1 MNCPYYCCGA
11 PLNLGVNRSEP
22 PRAERVARPGDWA
35 HTKVSTRTKGIQ
47 RMRATK
53 AFASACCVALFGIAA
68 SSSSAAV
75 DAETQ
80 VLAKDLNAARASGKV
95 AAVIWTVRT
104 EHCTLQVV
112 FPKTGRFSLP
122 MRERPR
128 VQVWLLK
135 ADGSLI
141 APTQRA
147 EPDTTSHENVSRHP
161 YADEILFAFP
171 LSADKEAVA
180 AAIRVDD
187 AFYIEP
193 LSSLSHEHG

>member
-1 MNCPYYCCGA
+1 L
-11 PLNLGVNRSEP
+11 PLGRHSQPAVSFGPCFPLHHDAS
-22 PRAERVARPGDWA
+22 VAQL
-35 HTKVSTRTKGIQ
+35 STRTKGIQ
-47 RMRATK
+47 LMRATTG
-53 AFASACCVALFGIAA
+53 FVSACCIALFSIAA
-68 SSSSAAV
+68 SSLSAAV
-75 DAETQ
+75 DADTQ
-80 VLAKDLNAARASGKV
+80 VLAKDLNAARTPGKV
-95 AAVIWTVRT
+95 AAVIWTVRVD
-104 EHCTLQVV
+104 HCTLQVV
-112 FPKTGRFSLP
+112 FPNASRIAQA
-122 MRERPR
+122 MRDDPKLKQQRPS

-147 EPDTTSHENVSRHP
+147 EPKKGIRQP
-161 YADEILFAFP
+161 YGVEVLFAFP

>member
-1 MNCPYYCCGA
+1 M
-11 PLNLGVNRSEP
+11 
-22 PRAERVARPGDWA
+22 RV
-35 HTKVSTRTKGIQ
+35 V
-47 RMRATK
+47 
-53 AFASACCVALFGIAA
+53 SACCITLLGSAA
-68 SSSSAAV
+68 SSLSAAV

-95 AAVIWTVRT
+95 AAVIWTVRAD
-104 EHCTLQVV
+104 HCTLQVV
-112 FPKTGRFSLP
+112 FPKTSRVSQAIQ
-122 MRERPR
+122 RPS

-147 EPDTTSHENVSRHP
+147 EPGKRTYGQPEV
-161 YADEILFAFP
+161 LFAFP
-171 LSADKEAVA
+171 LSADKDAVA

-193 LSSLSHEHG
+193 LSSLSHDHG

>member
-1 MNCPYYCCGA
+1 
-11 PLNLGVNRSEP
+11 
-22 PRAERVARPGDWA
+22 
-35 HTKVSTRTKGIQ
+35 
-47 RMRATK
+47 MRATIGV
-53 AFASACCVALFGIAA
+53 APACCIALFGIAA
-68 SSSSAAV
+68 SSLSAAV

-80 VLAKDLNAARASGKV
+80 VLAKDLNAARTPGKV
-95 AAVIWTVRT
+95 AAVIWTVRA

-112 FPKTGRFSLP
+112 FPNAGRIAQAMQDDPKLKQQ
-122 MRERPR
+122 RPS

-147 EPDTTSHENVSRHP
+147 EPGKKDMRQP
-161 YADEILFAFP
+161 YGVEILFAFP

>member
-1 MNCPYYCCGA
+1 
-11 PLNLGVNRSEP
+11 
-22 PRAERVARPGDWA
+22 
-35 HTKVSTRTKGIQ
+35 
-47 RMRATK
+47 MRATTG
-53 AFASACCVALFGIAA
+53 FVSACCISVFGIAA
-68 SSSSAAV
+68 SSPSAAV
-75 DAETQ
+75 DAEPQ
-80 VLAKDLNAARASGKV
+80 VLAKDLNAARTPGKV
-95 AAVIWTVRT
+95 AAVIWTVRVD
-104 EHCTLQVV
+104 HCTLQVV
-112 FPKTGRFSLP
+112 FPNAGRIARA
-122 MRERPR
+122 MRDDPKLKQQRPL

-147 EPDTTSHENVSRHP
+147 EPGKKDIRQP
-161 YADEILFAFP
+161 YGVEVLFAFP

>member
-1 MNCPYYCCGA
+1 M
-11 PLNLGVNRSEP
+11 
-22 PRAERVARPGDWA
+22 RVTTGF
-35 HTKVSTRTKGIQ
+35 V
-47 RMRATK
+47 
-53 AFASACCVALFGIAA
+53 SACCIALFGITA
-68 SSSSAAV
+68 SSVSAAV
-75 DAETQ
+75 DADTQ
-80 VLAKDLNAARASGKV
+80 VLAKDLNAARTPGKV

-104 EHCTLQVV
+104 DHCTLQVV
-112 FPKTGRFSLP
+112 FPNAGRIAQAMQDDPTLK
-122 MRERPR
+122 RQRPS

-147 EPDTTSHENVSRHP
+147 EPGKRDIRQP
-161 YADEILFAFP
+161 YGVEVLFAFP

-193 LSSLSHEHG
+193 LSSLSHDHG

>member
-1 MNCPYYCCGA
+1 
-11 PLNLGVNRSEP
+11 
-22 PRAERVARPGDWA
+22 
-35 HTKVSTRTKGIQ
+35 
-47 RMRATK
+47 MRATTG
-53 AFASACCVALFGIAA
+53 FASACCVALFGVAA
-68 SSSSAAV
+68 SSLSAAV

-80 VLAKDLNAARASGKV
+80 VLAKDLNAARTPGKI

-104 EHCTLQVV
+104 DHCTLQVV
-112 FPKTGRFSLP
+112 FPNAGRIAQA
-122 MRERPR
+122 MRDDPKLKQQRPS

-141 APTQRA
+141 EPTQRA
-147 EPDTTSHENVSRHP
+147 EPGRKDIRQP
-161 YADEILFAFP
+161 YGVEVLFAFP

-193 LSSLSHEHG
+193 LSSLSHEHD

>member
-1 MNCPYYCCGA
+1 M
-11 PLNLGVNRSEP
+11 
-22 PRAERVARPGDWA
+22 
-35 HTKVSTRTKGIQ
+35 K
-47 RMRATK
+47 ATTG
-53 AFASACCVALFGIAA
+53 FVSACCITLFGITA
-68 SSSSAAV
+68 SSLSAAV

-80 VLAKDLNAARASGKV
+80 VLAKDLNAARTSGKV

-104 EHCTLQVV
+104 DHCTLQVV
-112 FPKTGRFSLP
+112 FPKAGRVTLKQQ
-122 MRERPR
+122 RPTS

-147 EPDTTSHENVSRHP
+147 EPGTKDIRQP
-161 YADEILFAFP
+161 YGVEVLFAFP

-180 AAIRVDD
+180 VAIRVDD

>member
-1 MNCPYYCCGA
+1 
-11 PLNLGVNRSEP
+11 
-22 PRAERVARPGDWA
+22 
-35 HTKVSTRTKGIQ
+35 
-47 RMRATK
+47 MRATTG
-53 AFASACCVALFGIAA
+53 FASACCVALFGVAA
-68 SSSSAAV
+68 SSLSAAV

-80 VLAKDLNAARASGKV
+80 VLAKDLNAARTPGKI

-104 EHCTLQVV
+104 DHCTLQVV
-112 FPKTGRFSLP
+112 FPNAGRIAQAMQDDPKLKQQ
-122 MRERPR
+122 RPI

-141 APTQRA
+141 APTQRV
-147 EPDTTSHENVSRHP
+147 ESKKGMRQP
-161 YADEILFAFP
+161 YGVEVLFAFP

-193 LSSLSHEHG
+193 LSSLSHEHD

>member
-1 MNCPYYCCGA
+1 
-11 PLNLGVNRSEP
+11 
-22 PRAERVARPGDWA
+22 
-35 HTKVSTRTKGIQ
+35 
-47 RMRATK
+47 MRATTGIV
-53 AFASACCVALFGIAA
+53 SACCIALFGIAA
-68 SSSSAAV
+68 SSLSAAV

-104 EHCTLQVV
+104 DHCTLQVV
-112 FPKTGRFSLP
+112 FPKTSRVSQAIQ
-122 MRERPR
+122 RPR

-135 ADGSLI
+135 AEGSLI

-147 EPDTTSHENVSRHP
+147 EPGKSTYGQPE
-161 YADEILFAFP
+161 ALFAFP
-171 LSADKEAVA
+171 LSADREAVA

-193 LSSLSHEHG
+193 LSSLSHEHD

>member
-1 MNCPYYCCGA
+1 
-11 PLNLGVNRSEP
+11 
-22 PRAERVARPGDWA
+22 
-35 HTKVSTRTKGIQ
+35 
-47 RMRATK
+47 MRATTRSI
-53 AFASACCVALFGIAA
+53 SACCIALFGVGA
-68 SSSSAAV
+68 STLSAAV
-75 DAETQ
+75 DADTQ
-80 VLAKDLNAARASGKV
+80 VLAKDLNAARTPGKV
-95 AAVIWTVRT
+95 AAVIWTVRV

-112 FPKTGRFSLP
+112 FPNAGRIAQAMQNNPKLKRQHPS
-122 MRERPR
+122 

-147 EPDTTSHENVSRHP
+147 DPKKSMREP
-161 YADEILFAFP
+161 YGDEVLFAFP

-193 LSSLSHEHG
+193 LSSLSQEHG

>member
-1 MNCPYYCCGA
+1 
-11 PLNLGVNRSEP
+11 
-22 PRAERVARPGDWA
+22 
-35 HTKVSTRTKGIQ
+35 
-47 RMRATK
+47 MRATTG
-53 AFASACCVALFGIAA
+53 FVSACCIALFGIAA
-68 SSSSAAV
+68 SSLSAAV

-95 AAVIWTVRT
+95 AAVIWTVRV
-104 EHCTLQVV
+104 ENCTLQVV
-112 FPKTGRFSLP
+112 FPKAGRVTLKSQ
-122 MRERPR
+122 RPS

-147 EPDTTSHENVSRHP
+147 EPGTTAREKDIRQP
-161 YADEILFAFP
+161 YGVEVLFAFP

-180 AAIRVDD
+180 VAIRVDD

>member
-1 MNCPYYCCGA
+1 MKA
-11 PLNLGVNRSEP
+11 TI
-22 PRAERVARPGDWA
+22 RV
-35 HTKVSTRTKGIQ
+35 V
-47 RMRATK
+47 
-53 AFASACCVALFGIAA
+53 SACCITLLGIAA
-68 SSSSAAV
+68 SGLCAAV
-75 DAETQ
+75 DAEPQ
-80 VLAKDLNAARASGKV
+80 VLAKDLNAARTPGKI

-104 EHCTLQVV
+104 DHCTLQVV
-112 FPKTGRFSLP
+112 FPNAGRIAQA
-122 MRERPR
+122 MRDDPKLKRQRPD

-141 APTQRA
+141 APTQRV
-147 EPDTTSHENVSRHP
+147 EPPGKGQP
-161 YADEILFAFP
+161 YGVEVLFAFP

>member
-1 MNCPYYCCGA
+1 
-11 PLNLGVNRSEP
+11 
-22 PRAERVARPGDWA
+22 
-35 HTKVSTRTKGIQ
+35 
-47 RMRATK
+47 MRATTG
-53 AFASACCVALFGIAA
+53 FVPACCIALFGIAA
-68 SSSSAAV
+68 SSLSAAV

-95 AAVIWTVRT
+95 AAVIWTVRA

-112 FPKTGRFSLP
+112 FPKTSRVSP
-122 MRERPR
+122 AIQRPR
-128 VQVWLLK
+128 IQVWLLK

-147 EPDTTSHENVSRHP
+147 EPGKRTYGQPEV
-161 YADEILFAFP
+161 LFAFP

-193 LSSLSHEHG
+193 LSSLSQEHG

>member
-1 MNCPYYCCGA
+1 
-11 PLNLGVNRSEP
+11 
-22 PRAERVARPGDWA
+22 
-35 HTKVSTRTKGIQ
+35 
-47 RMRATK
+47 MRATTG
-53 AFASACCVALFGIAA
+53 FVSACCIALFGIAA
-68 SSSSAAV
+68 SSLSAAV

-95 AAVIWTVRT
+95 AAVIWTVRA

-112 FPKTGRFSLP
+112 FPKTSRVSP
-122 MRERPR
+122 AIQRPHI
-128 VQVWLLK
+128 QVWLLK

-147 EPDTTSHENVSRHP
+147 EPGKRTYGQPEV
-161 YADEILFAFP
+161 LFAFP

-187 AFYIEP
+187 AVYIEP
-193 LSSLSHEHG
+193 LSSLSHEQG